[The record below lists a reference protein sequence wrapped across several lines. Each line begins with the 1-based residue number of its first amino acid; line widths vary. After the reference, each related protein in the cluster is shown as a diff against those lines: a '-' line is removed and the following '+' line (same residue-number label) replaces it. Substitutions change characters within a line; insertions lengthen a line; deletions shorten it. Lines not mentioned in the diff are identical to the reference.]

1 MKKKTIFSICVIVLL
16 IGGLIFMLIINKAS
30 KIDNFSISDYGSYI
44 EQFSSEKKVGETND
58 AKTAKKKAEE
68 VWIKLYGEEIK
79 SRKPYR
85 TLYDKTNEVWLV
97 QGSLPENMIGGVPY
111 ILIQK
116 ADGRILA
123 VWHTK

>member
-1 MKKKTIFSICVIVLL
+1 
-16 IGGLIFMLIINKAS
+16 MLVMSKAS
-30 KIDNFSISDYGSYI
+30 TVDNFSISDYDGYI
-44 EQFSSEKKVGETND
+44 EQFSSKKTLGETND

-68 VWIKLYGEEIK
+68 VWIELYGEKIK
-79 SRKPYR
+79 SSKPYK

-97 QGSLPENMIGGVPY
+97 QGSLPENTIGGVPY

-116 ADGRILA
+116 SDGRILA